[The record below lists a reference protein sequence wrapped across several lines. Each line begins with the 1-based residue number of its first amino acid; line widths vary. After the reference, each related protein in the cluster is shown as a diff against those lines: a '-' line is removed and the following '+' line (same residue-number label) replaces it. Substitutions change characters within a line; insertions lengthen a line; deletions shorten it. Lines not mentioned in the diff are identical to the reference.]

1 MIRSDLPVSTRIL
14 LHFYTM
20 LEKIPGAQES
30 HIFTDRYTSY
40 TLSEELRKLI
50 CHLTGTILTNMK
62 NLPNLIKKPKFCN
75 KSIIAYREGNTL
87 DLALKDKTTVTCLT
101 NWYNPGLTPI
111 KIILRGRVEVKMK
124 KPSAIINY
132 IIYMGGVD
140 RADQYAP
147 TYCLLRKSLK

>member
-1 MIRSDLPVSTRIL
+1 MVLLRMKRIAIIIS
-14 LHFYTM
+14 YKTK
-20 LEKIPGAQES
+20 KIPDAQEH

-62 NLPNLIKKPKFCN
+62 NLPNLTKKPKFCN
-75 KSIIAYREGNTL
+75 KSIIAYRESNTL

-111 KIILRGRVEVKMK
+111 KIILRGRVEVKVK
-124 KPSAIINY
+124 KPNAIINY

-140 RADQYAP
+140 RADQYAS
-147 TYCLLRKSLK
+147 TYCLLSKSLK